1 MATIDQTNSQG
12 SKITTALN
20 VGSGV
25 DIQELATSLSEAEL
39 SPKIESTKSKITDS
53 ETRISALGILKSG
66 ISRISTALARLE
78 DSSSLTSFSAGSS
91 DSAAVAATA
100 VAGTAGVA
108 GSYAVQASQLA
119 APTRIISNSFS
130 SSSQSLNGGT
140 GFDVVFNQGPA
151 PGVNTS
157 VSVTDTTPAGVV
169 DAINTAN
176 IGISATL
183 INKSAAVTE
192 NAQVSFSD
200 MTAGQTFTLAGISI
214 TATEAMTAAE
224 VAAGFANLSVGAG
237 ANSSSKFS
245 SSGTLSGW
253 TTEGANG
260 AVVRFTSTSAGGGV
274 TDLAA
279 SSDADSLLSIATTQG
294 VEDAWFIS
302 VSGETGLENQFTMSS
317 TPDLGF
323 SAADNQLSSAQN
335 AILSVNGIDSIN
347 RASNSISDV
356 IPGTKLVLKS
366 TAATT
371 IEVTEDLSS
380 LRSSLD
386 EVIASVNDF
395 NTVLAEMEDPDNADS
410 DMGGALANDSSFVS
424 LLRKQ
429 VKSLVDRQ
437 SATASGA
444 MSSFRDL
451 GLSFQLDGSIEIN
464 ETTYTNAVNNNL
476 ANVRTM
482 LTGNTDGQS
491 RYDGS
496 AKGLALES
504 RSALLDLIES
514 DGLLVN
520 RTTNAT
526 NTLESQQEAL
536 AELEA
541 RMTKAY
547 ERYIKQFAAMESIV
561 QRSKSTGD
569 YLEGQF
575 KAMEN
580 MYKK

>member
-78 DSSSLTSFSAGSS
+78 DSSSLTSFSASSS

-100 VAGTAGVA
+100 VVGTAGVA

-119 APTRIISNSFS
+119 APTRIISNSFG

-237 ANSSSKFS
+237 ANSSSKFT

-260 AVVRFTSTSAGGGV
+260 AVVRFTSTTAGGGV

-294 VEDAWFIS
+294 IEDAWFIS

-429 VKSLVDRQ
+429 VKNLVDRQ

-464 ETTYTNAVNNNL
+464 EITYTNAVNNNL

>member
-78 DSSSLTSFSAGSS
+78 DSSSLTSFSASSS

-100 VAGTAGVA
+100 VVGTAGVA

-237 ANSSSKFS
+237 ANSSSKFT

-260 AVVRFTSTSAGGGV
+260 AVVRFTSTTAGGGV

-294 VEDAWFIS
+294 IEDAWFIS

-464 ETTYTNAVNNNL
+464 EITYTNAVNNNL

>member
-78 DSSSLTSFSAGSS
+78 DSSSLTSFSASSS

-100 VAGTAGVA
+100 VVGTAGVA

-140 GFDVVFNQGPA
+140 DFDVVFNQGPA

-237 ANSSSKFS
+237 ANSSSKFT

-260 AVVRFTSTSAGGGV
+260 AVVRFTSTTAGGGV

>member
-78 DSSSLTSFSAGSS
+78 DSSSLTSFSASSS

-100 VAGTAGVA
+100 VVGTAGVA

-237 ANSSSKFS
+237 ANSSSKFT

-260 AVVRFTSTSAGGGV
+260 AVVRFTSTTAGGGV

>member
-78 DSSSLTSFSAGSS
+78 DSSSLTSFSASSS

-100 VAGTAGVA
+100 VVGTAGVA

-237 ANSSSKFS
+237 ANSSSKFT

-260 AVVRFTSTSAGGGV
+260 AVVRFTSTTAGGGV

-294 VEDAWFIS
+294 IEDAWFIS

-429 VKSLVDRQ
+429 VKNLVDRQ

-464 ETTYTNAVNNNL
+464 EITYTNAVNNNL

>member
-78 DSSSLTSFSAGSS
+78 DSSSLTSFSASSS

-100 VAGTAGVA
+100 VVGTAGVA

-119 APTRIISNSFS
+119 APTRIISNSFG

-237 ANSSSKFS
+237 ANSSSKFT

-260 AVVRFTSTSAGGGV
+260 AVVRFTSTTAGGGV

-294 VEDAWFIS
+294 IEDAWFIS

>member
-78 DSSSLTSFSAGSS
+78 DSSSLTSFSAISS

-100 VAGTAGVA
+100 VVGTAGVA

-140 GFDVVFNQGPA
+140 DFDVVFNQGPA

-237 ANSSSKFS
+237 ANSSSKFT

-260 AVVRFTSTSAGGGV
+260 AVVRFTSTTAGGGV

-294 VEDAWFIS
+294 IEDAWFIS

>member
-260 AVVRFTSTSAGGGV
+260 AVVRFTSTTAGGGV

>member
-260 AVVRFTSTSAGGGV
+260 AVVRFTSTTAGGGV

-371 IEVTEDLSS
+371 IDVTEDLSS

>member
-253 TTEGANG
+253 TTEGANV
-260 AVVRFTSTSAGGGV
+260 AVVRFTSTTAGGGV

-437 SATASGA
+437 SATTSGA

>member
-260 AVVRFTSTSAGGGV
+260 AVVRFTSTTAGGGV

-514 DGLLVN
+514 DCLLVN

>member
-78 DSSSLTSFSAGSS
+78 DSSSLTSFSASSS

-100 VAGTAGVA
+100 VVGTAGVA

-237 ANSSSKFS
+237 ANSSSKFT

-260 AVVRFTSTSAGGGV
+260 AVVTFTSTTAGGGV

>member
-78 DSSSLTSFSAGSS
+78 DSSSLTSFSASSS

-100 VAGTAGVA
+100 VVGTAGVA

-140 GFDVVFNQGPA
+140 DFDVVFNQGPA

-237 ANSSSKFS
+237 ANSSSKFT

-260 AVVRFTSTSAGGGV
+260 AVVRFTSTTAGGGV

-294 VEDAWFIS
+294 IEDAWFIS

>member
-253 TTEGANG
+253 ITEGANG
-260 AVVRFTSTSAGGGV
+260 AVVRFTSTTAGGGV

>member
-78 DSSSLTSFSAGSS
+78 DSSSLTSFSASSS

-100 VAGTAGVA
+100 VVGTAGVA

-140 GFDVVFNQGPA
+140 DFDVVFNQGPA

-237 ANSSSKFS
+237 ANSSSKFT

-260 AVVRFTSTSAGGGV
+260 AVVRFTSTTAGGGV

-294 VEDAWFIS
+294 IEDAWFIS

-335 AILSVNGIDSIN
+335 AILSVNGINSIN

>member
-39 SPKIESTKSKITDS
+39 NPKIESTKSKITDS

-260 AVVRFTSTSAGGGV
+260 AVVRFTSTTAGGGV

>member
-157 VSVTDTTPAGVV
+157 VSVTDTSPAGVV

-237 ANSSSKFS
+237 ANSSSKFT

-260 AVVRFTSTSAGGGV
+260 GVVRFTSTTAGGGV

-294 VEDAWFIS
+294 VEDAWFVS

-526 NTLESQQEAL
+526 TRLESQQEAL

>member
-78 DSSSLTSFSAGSS
+78 DSSSLTSFSASSS

-100 VAGTAGVA
+100 VVGTAGVA

-237 ANSSSKFS
+237 ANSSSKFT

-260 AVVRFTSTSAGGGV
+260 AVVRFTSTTAGGGV

-294 VEDAWFIS
+294 IEDAWFIS

>member
-78 DSSSLTSFSAGSS
+78 DSSSLTSFSASSS

-100 VAGTAGVA
+100 VVGTAGVA

-119 APTRIISNSFS
+119 APTRIISNSFG

-237 ANSSSKFS
+237 ANSSSKFT

-260 AVVRFTSTSAGGGV
+260 AVVRFTSTTAGGGV

>member
-260 AVVRFTSTSAGGGV
+260 AVVRFTSTTAGGGV

-437 SATASGA
+437 SATTSGA

>member
-157 VSVTDTTPAGVV
+157 VSVTDTSPAGVV

-237 ANSSSKFS
+237 ANSSSKFT

-260 AVVRFTSTSAGGGV
+260 GVVRFTSTTAGGGV

-366 TAATT
+366 TSATT

-526 NTLESQQEAL
+526 TRLESQQEAL

>member
-100 VAGTAGVA
+100 VVGTAGVA

-237 ANSSSKFS
+237 ANSSSKFT

-260 AVVRFTSTSAGGGV
+260 AVVRFTSTTAGGGV

-294 VEDAWFIS
+294 IEDAWFIS

-335 AILSVNGIDSIN
+335 AILSVNGINSIN

-429 VKSLVDRQ
+429 VKNLVDRQ